1 MKLFAISLLLFSVC
15 LFGGCI
21 NEDTDSC
28 AEIVKNNLTLIF
40 EHTDSKGADIFHDN
54 IHKVDVFVFGTNG
67 SFVKRQS
74 VDEKALSTFAG
85 TELSLKAGTYRL
97 ICLGNIY
104 AKTSL
109 SGFDKDSLFSK
120 AFINFGILNEHNIT
134 KGADPLYYAPKLSAQ
149 SFKVTVP
156 EQGTQTATIPFRS
169 IHIKIEVYVKG
180 LEDYSFIGESLP
192 PLIELNNIQSGF
204 DFSLQPSKT
213 LISYQNISEYKTIEG
228 QQMAT
233 LDFYTPLFGAS
244 TSAQLLIKKQSDNT
258 TLTTINLKDFIKEHN
273 INITGFTEAV
283 IPILV
288 EYHSSTAVS
297 IDIPAWKE
305 IPVTPGGLN

>member
-28 AEIVKNNLTLIF
+28 AEIVKNNLTLTF
-40 EHTDSKGADIFHDN
+40 EHTDSEGADIFHAN
-54 IHKVDVFVFGTNG
+54 IHKVDVFVFDTNG

-74 VDEKALSTFAG
+74 VEEKALSTFAG
-85 TELSLKAGTYRL
+85 TELYLKPGTYRL

-120 AFINFGILNEHNIT
+120 AFINFGILNSQNRA
-134 KGADPLYYAPKLSAQ
+134 KDADPLYYAPKLSAQ

-156 EQGTQTATIPFRS
+156 EQGTQTVKIPFRS

-180 LEDYSFIGESLP
+180 LEDYSFIGEALP
-192 PLIELNNIQSGF
+192 PVIELNNLPLGF
-204 DFSLQPSKT
+204 DFNLHPSET
-213 LISYQNISEYKTIEG
+213 LISYENVSEYKTIEK
-228 QQMAT
+228 QQMAV
-233 LDFYTPLFGAS
+233 LDIYTPIFGVN
-244 TSAQLLIKKQSDNT
+244 TSAQLSIKKQSDNT
-258 TLTTINLKDFIKEHN
+258 TVETINLKDFIKKHK
-273 INITGFTEAV
+273 IDITTTTEAV

-288 EYHSSTAVS
+288 EYNSIGVS
-297 IDIPAWKE
+297 ITLPGWKHV
-305 IPVTPGGLN
+305 PTTPGL

>member
-28 AEIVKNNLTLIF
+28 AEIVKNNLTLTF
-40 EHTDSKGADIFHDN
+40 EHTDSEGADIFHAN
-54 IHKVDVFVFGTNG
+54 IHKVDVFVFDTNG

-74 VDEKALSTFAG
+74 VEEKALSAFAG
-85 TELSLKAGTYRL
+85 TELHLNPGTYRL

-120 AFINFGILNEHNIT
+120 AFINFGILNSQNRA
-134 KGADPLYYAPKLSAQ
+134 KDADPLYYAPKLSAQ

-180 LEDYSFIGESLP
+180 LEDYSFIGEPLP
-192 PLIELNNIQSGF
+192 PIIELNNIQSGL

-213 LISYQNISEYKTIEG
+213 LISYENVSEYKTIEK
-228 QQMAT
+228 QQMAA
-233 LDFYTPLFGAS
+233 LDFNTPIFGIN

-258 TLTTINLKDFIKEHN
+258 ILTTINLKDFIKEHK
-273 INITGFTEAV
+273 IDITTTTEAV

-288 EYHSSTAVS
+288 EYKSIGVS
-297 IDIPAWKE
+297 IDLPGWKHV
-305 IPVTPGGLN
+305 PVSPGL